1 MNCVRESRK
10 FLTKNR
16 QGGDESLTLNIPDVP
31 IEITPWH
38 GPIKGL
44 RFESNLKCVLVQEWL
59 DSPKPPWKS

>member
-16 QGGDESLTLNIPDVP
+16 QGGDESPTLNIPDVP

-38 GPIKGL
+38 GPIKGIEV
-44 RFESNLKCVLVQEWL
+44 RI
-59 DSPKPPWKS
+59 KSEVRPCPGVVG